1 MLYFLCQCE
10 KLHVTWSVE
19 LYYIMK
25 YRSIRSTNRSIERVS
40 LQLFLAII
48 IIRVKES
55 RINDNIYYYLLLA
68 SRAFNI
74 SLLLFIVFFSN
85 MRRNSGL
92 P

>member
-25 YRSIRSTNRSIERVS
+25 YRSIRSIERVS

-85 MRRNSGL
+85 MRQNSGEI
-92 P
+92 